1 MRQPVTAPKEYAP
14 PKGIDSEAEIR
25 QVQQRLKVTADGI
38 WGKQTQE
45 AWAKMR
51 SPQIQSRPSPAPSQP
66 VPTKMPLPPVG
77 PYKAP
82 LIAKEAS
89 DAILERQISNAR
101 LGETGQMFATAF
113 THSLTGQQK
122 EKLINWMKE
131 QGADNTISVKKLPN
145 TVQRLIKETVTVPKE
160 IKMSKELERS
170 SPFRP
175 HIESAKTIVP
185 GVTFSNYYFDTKDG
199 NYHVD
204 VYVNGNSANTLALGT
219 QLPINSII
227 RTRRMDAIGAT
238 RETIKWLLAFYATPA
253 TLLDAYLN
261 NKFGDNLVTSLPVI
275 EKPLNTLDP
284 WEHKFNYKPG
294 RVIVEIYTPKPDV
307 SGRVREPKRIKHD
320 PPFNYNLDAAKIDG
334 YVLCNRV
341 DVDTK

>member
-1 MRQPVTAPKEYAP
+1 MTAPKEYAP
-14 PKGIDSEAEIR
+14 PKGIDSADEIR

-45 AWAKMR
+45 AWDKMR
-51 SPQIQSRPSPAPSQP
+51 SPQVQIRPAPEPSQSAP
-66 VPTKMPLPPVG
+66 IQTPRPPIG

-82 LIAKEAS
+82 LVAERTS
-89 DAILERQISNAR
+89 DAILERQISNSQLDKTDR
-101 LGETGQMFATAF
+101 GFATSFA
-113 THSLTGQQK
+113 HSLTGQQK
-122 EKLINWMKE
+122 EKLVNWMKE

-204 VYVNGNSANTLALGT
+204 VYVNGNSANTLTLGT
-219 QLPINSII
+219 QLPMNSII
-227 RTRRMDAIGAT
+227 RTRRMDAIDVT
-238 RETIKWLLAFYATPA
+238 RETIKWLLEFYATPA

-307 SGRVREPKRIKHD
+307 SGRTREPKRIKHD

-334 YVLCNRV
+334 YVLYNRV